1 MEGVALLIRNNGRTS
16 ELVKKEKEG
25 DLLPVGQT
33 EANPQPDCTT
43 EENYEKGKRY
53 GVFIPKHNGG
63 YN

>member
-1 MEGVALLIRNNGRTS
+1 MRGVALLIRDNGRTS

-43 EENYEKGKRY
+43 EKNYKNGKRY
-53 GVFIPKHNGG
+53 GASTPKHNGG
-63 YN
+63 CS